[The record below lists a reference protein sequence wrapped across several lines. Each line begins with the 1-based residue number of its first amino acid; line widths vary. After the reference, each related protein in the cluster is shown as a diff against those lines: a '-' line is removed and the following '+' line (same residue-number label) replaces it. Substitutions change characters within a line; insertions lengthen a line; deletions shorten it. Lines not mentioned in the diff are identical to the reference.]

1 MSQTKKRIPGNGGSE
16 ELTVRLPAEIADR
29 LRAFCREKNIPPDL
43 VVERALLDYF
53 REGDV
58 SH

>member
-1 MSQTKKRIPGNGGSE
+1 MSETRKRAPGNGGRE
-16 ELTVRLPAEIADR
+16 ELTVRLPVEVAER
-29 LRAFCREKNIPPDL
+29 LRAFCREKEIPADL

>member
-1 MSQTKKRIPGNGGSE
+1 MKKAGEGGGKKDRREKITVSLPV
-16 ELTVRLPAEIADR
+16 ELFEKLSD
-29 LRAFCREKNIPPDL
+29 FCREQKVSPDL

-53 REGDV
+53 REGDM